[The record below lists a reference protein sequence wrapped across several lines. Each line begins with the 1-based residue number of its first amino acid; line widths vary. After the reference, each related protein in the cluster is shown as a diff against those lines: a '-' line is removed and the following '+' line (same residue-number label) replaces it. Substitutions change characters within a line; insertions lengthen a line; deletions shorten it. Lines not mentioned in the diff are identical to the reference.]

1 MFSGYYGFLTSQ
13 KMRQLNLFKCLEVAE
28 EYNKVERDLKKVF
41 LDDGL
46 FKEPFQEQDEP
57 CFISADEGDNE
68 NYVVI
73 WNNLYMLFSINTELN
88 DRIIQ
93 IYIKRPED
101 RWSVPVDENG
111 KFDLM
116 NPNNVKIEV
125 YVDYNVSVVKL
136 NHVLSRCCGDEYRS
150 GAWNKMFYRAINSF
164 VKKVDEYT
172 EITQIKNAYNK

>member
-28 EYNKVERDLKKVF
+28 EYNKVERDQKKVF
-41 LDDGL
+41 NDDGL
-46 FKEPFQEQDEP
+46 F
-57 CFISADEGDNE
+57 N
-68 NYVVI
+68 VVI

-111 KFDLM
+111 NFDLM
-116 NPNNVKIEV
+116 NPDNVKIEV

-150 GAWNKMFYRAINSF
+150 GAWNKMFYRAIKSF